1 VVKMYNL
8 EKEKTMKTVNI
19 AIILLILGT
28 MIYPQ
33 ESNSPGRTEWDEGI
47 IKFKSED
54 GQFQTRFDI
63 RLFLDAAYFPN
74 DTLELLSNGT
84 HLRKGRFAIKVKLW
98 ENWRAEWD
106 IDIADETVEIKDM
119 WVAYTGF
126 RNSFIKIGHFKVPF
140 GHEILITSRYQSFVE
155 RAMPNLAFKVGRR
168 SSIGY
173 TKWGRNWNF
182 SASLF
187 GQELLVD
194 DKNKTQDETGGGFG
208 TRFAIAPI
216 LTSNFLIHT
225 GASYVEHA
233 PNDNGSVV
241 DFTSEPETKL
251 GDIEMLDTDNIF
263 NVEKI
268 KRVGLEGALGFKNI
282 SLQGE
287 YMQAG
292 LTRFDDT
299 DTTSSY
305 YGEYNDVSFSG
316 GYVYL
321 SWILTG
327 EKRPWDNT
335 QGEFSQIIPKSNKIG
350 AWELLAR
357 FSNLNLSDSNAID
370 PRNPNGIL
378 GGKANNI
385 TLGLT
390 WYANPN
396 IKFMFNYIMVDN
408 STNATGDGA
417 PGDYDFHAM
426 HLRALIYF

>member
-1 VVKMYNL
+1 MRTVKL
-8 EKEKTMKTVNI
+8 AAVF
-19 AIILLILGT
+19 LLLGT

-33 ESNSPGRTEWDEGI
+33 ENSSPGGTEWDEGI
-47 IKFKSED
+47 IKFRSED
-54 GQFQTRFDI
+54 GKFSTRFDVRI
-63 RLFLDAAYFPN
+63 FLDGAYFPN

-84 HLRKGRFAIKVKLW
+84 HLRKGRFAMKVKLW

-106 IDIADETVEIKDM
+106 IDIADATVEIKDM
-119 WVAYTGF
+119 WVSYNGF

-140 GHEILITSRYQSFVE
+140 GHEILTSSRYQTFVE

-194 DKNKTQDETGGGFG
+194 DKNKAKDETGGGFG
-208 TRFAIAPI
+208 SRFVFAPI
-216 LTSNFLIHT
+216 LTNSLLIHT
-225 GASYVEHA
+225 GASLVEHA

-241 DFTSEPETKL
+241 DFTSEPETKI
-251 GDIEMLDTDNIF
+251 GDIEMLDTDNVF

-268 KRVGLEGALGFKNI
+268 KRVGLEGALRLNNI

-287 YMQAG
+287 IMQAD
-292 LTRFDDT
+292 LIRFAET

-305 YGEYNDVSFSG
+305 FGEYKNASFSG

-321 SWILTG
+321 SLIITG

-350 AWELLAR
+350 AWEVLAR
-357 FSNLNLSDSNAID
+357 ISNLDLSDTEAID

-396 IKFMFNYIMVDN
+396 IKFMLNYMIVDN

-426 HLRALIYF
+426 ALRALIAF

>member
-1 VVKMYNL
+1 MKIIKPLVIQILIVGFL
-8 EKEKTMKTVNI
+8 FAQVSKTQ
-19 AIILLILGT
+19 G
-28 MIYPQ
+28 Y
-33 ESNSPGRTEWDEGI
+33 TEWDEGI

-63 RLFLDAAYFPN
+63 RIFLDGAYFPD
-74 DTLELLSNGT
+74 DTLDLLSNGT

-98 ENWRAEWD
+98 EDWRAEWD
-106 IDIADETVEIKDM
+106 IDIADATVEIKDM

-126 RNSFIKIGHFKVPF
+126 SNSFIKIGHFKVPF
-140 GHEILITSRYQSFVE
+140 GHEILITSRYQSFME

-216 LTSNFLIHT
+216 LANNFLIHT
-225 GASYVEHA
+225 GASFVQHA
-233 PNDNGSVV
+233 PNDAGSVV

-268 KRVGLEGALGFKNI
+268 TRVGLEGALGFKNI